1 MLKSLKV
8 KAMYS
13 QTDVALHH
21 EKLGLF
27 MFLIPIQLSI
37 IRHTH
42 GTHSDDTFIQEVTS
56 HFFSAV

>member
-1 MLKSLKV
+1 
-8 KAMYS
+8 MYS
-13 QTDVALHH
+13 QTDVALYNGQ
-21 EKLGLF
+21 LGLF

-56 HFFSAV
+56 HFFLFE